1 MEVEL
6 RSVLEISPTT
16 NHALASEAERSDA
29 MVALSRVIMG
39 LSHPLQLVSQ
49 ARQVDV
55 VYDWPKPPQIE
66 RRWLAVVTAND
77 QDTLDWRTR
86 TLKSSLEGVG
96 FRASDFPSSFEEP
109 KPEATIFRDCLFDGT
124 HWYASLVLRRW
135 PREVAPG
142 WLGQAL
148 AGDLVVDCAIHI
160 EPQDAQRIARFLKKQ
175 QAWQS
180 DQNSDRPDAG
190 NALGRTDA
198 ESVRLKL
205 IAHTDKPCKVAV
217 ILTVR
222 ADTRGQLR
230 QRVSTLGH
238 EVGLTLSDVRET
250 TFEHDRGKEATD
262 PNGICRVLGAWRTL
276 DCTSVAS
283 TGLFQPATIM
293 HAKGA
298 DIGVT
303 HEGAMLV
310 RLDPFDDSLRSFGG
324 LITGSVGSGK
334 SYLLK
339 LLLRRLRGVEIRIV
353 EHSDPPEYD
362 GVPNLQ
368 TYSVAE
374 LSEAEQAAKLREY
387 ITDLWAL
394 ARRDPR
400 PRLLVLDEL
409 WSLIKRP
416 ELAMLVEEVARRGR
430 KYGLALWIATQQIEE
445 LLESGKAVFDNA
457 ALRIYLQQ
465 ENRDL
470 EGLCKAAHLSGPA
483 RRLLRGAARGQ
494 ALFDCG
500 RMIVLVDVQAS
511 PAEHHLISTDPRET
525 WASNGSMLAGREE
538 VHDALGNETGDDCGE
553 RSSAVLPGDRGG
565 SRSCGLTAV
574 GR

>member
-1 MEVEL
+1 L
-6 RSVLEISPTT
+6 RSVLQISPTT
-16 NHALASEAERSDA
+16 NYQLASPAERSDQMESLA
-29 MVALSRVIMG
+29 RVLMG
-39 LSHPLQLVSQ
+39 LSHSLQLVSQ
-49 ARQVDV
+49 ARPLDV
-55 VYDWPKPPQIE
+55 AYDWPKPPQIE
-66 RRWLAVVTAND
+66 RRWLAVVTAD
-77 QDTLDWRTR
+77 DEDTLTWRTR

-96 FRASDFPSSFEEP
+96 FRCAQVLTEIECLPI
-109 KPEATIFRDCLFDGT
+109 AAVGRDCIFDGT

-148 AGDLVVDCAIHI
+148 AGDLPVDCAIHI
-160 EPQDAQRIARFLKKQ
+160 QPQDAQRIARFLKKQ

-180 DQNSDRPDAG
+180 DEGKASPDAG
-190 NALGRTDA
+190 NTLGRMDA
-198 ESVRLKL
+198 ETVRLKL

-217 ILTVR
+217 VLTVR
-222 ADTRGQLR
+222 AETRVQLK

-238 EVGLTLSDVRET
+238 EIGLTLGDVREA

-293 HAKGA
+293 HLNGA

-310 RLDPFDDSLRSFGG
+310 RLDPFDESLRSFGG

-339 LLLRRLRGVEIRIV
+339 LLLRRLKGVEIRIV

-362 GVPNLQ
+362 GVPGLQ
-368 TYSVAE
+368 TYSVAKI
-374 LSEAEQAAKLREY
+374 SEADQAAKLREY

-400 PRLLVLDEL
+400 PRLLVIDEL
-409 WSLIKRP
+409 WSVLKRP
-416 ELAMLVEEVARRGR
+416 ELAKLIEEVARRGR
-430 KYGLALWIATQQIEE
+430 KYGLALWIATQQVEE
-445 LLESGKAVFDNA
+445 LLDSGKAVFDNA
-457 ALRIYLQQ
+457 AVRIYLQQ

-470 EGLCKAAHLSGPA
+470 EGLCKAAHLSEPA

-500 RMIVLVDVQAS
+500 RMVVLVDVQAS
-511 PAEHHLISTDPRET
+511 PREHHLISTDPRET
-525 WASNGSMLAGREE
+525 WASNGSMLGTKEVRHALDDENGDGSDSRDEPLRGRADRARHRRRVAG
-538 VHDALGNETGDDCGE
+538 
-553 RSSAVLPGDRGG
+553 AV
-565 SRSCGLTAV
+565 AV
-574 GR
+574 ADQ